1 MNSSLQVNYGP
12 SGQNQGLGSP
22 SLTVPSL
29 VNMLSNPLPPV
40 VAKAAAPVEEV
51 KVEVQPQSENQEK
64 IVLILHTRDITPE
77 EENLCRKFGSVRNFN
92 PSMCNISV
100 ETVPANY
107 LFVDVR
113 VKYYRLAISKINPD
127 KFRICSLVNSWEKH
141 NNIFDDFCDVNMITK
156 LPFDVKVTYK
166 HEFDELLCNK
176 KLIKSPGN
184 SCLSLMSY
192 LVNIWDELKRRP

>member
-1 MNSSLQVNYGP
+1 MSALQ
-12 SGQNQGLGSP
+12 
-22 SLTVPSL
+22 VPSL
-29 VNMLSNPLPPV
+29 NLSNPLPTVIKP
-40 VAKAAAPVEEV
+40 AVESVLEE
-51 KVEVQPQSENQEK
+51 KTSKLADDK

-77 EENLCRKFGSVRNFN
+77 EENLCKKFGSVRNFN
-92 PSMCNISV
+92 TSMCNISV

-127 KFRICSLVNSWEKH
+127 NFRICSLVNSWEKH
-141 NNIFDDFCDVNMITK
+141 NNIFDDFCDVNMMTK
-156 LPFDVKVTYK
+156 LPHDVKVTYK
-166 HEFDELLCNK
+166 LEFDELLCNK

-192 LVNIWDELKRRP
+192 LVNIWDELKRK